1 MKLFYLPIFHRETN
15 FTDNTSVGVEEKE
28 NVEVEE
34 EEGEEKKEEVWV
46 LEEKWYN
53 TSTMYIY
60 CMYKY
65 VLYVYIHFIS
75 IVIKYYT

>member
-34 EEGEEKKEEVWV
+34 EEVWV

-53 TSTMYIY
+53 TSTMYVY